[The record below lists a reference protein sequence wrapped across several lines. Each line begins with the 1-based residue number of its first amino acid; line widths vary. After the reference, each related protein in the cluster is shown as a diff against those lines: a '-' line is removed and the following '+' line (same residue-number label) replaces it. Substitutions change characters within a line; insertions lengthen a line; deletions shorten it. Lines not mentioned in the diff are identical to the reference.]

1 MNKLHH
7 MGAFC
12 AITWVLVKHLVKFIT
27 YADTGAN
34 ATTHPSSGY
43 ALNII
48 AEILACMVLV
58 TKALKSITASANTN
72 CLI

>member
-34 ATTHPSSGY
+34 ATTHPSLGY

-48 AEILACMVLV
+48 EAIQACMVLV
-58 TKALKSITASANTN
+58 TKALNVITESVSMSCSI
-72 CLI
+72 